1 MSERIQR
8 DIGLPGTCGLPCLTT
23 GNKCI
28 NSGVC
33 NDKNICDCTNLPSC
47 GGIQCFNQQQTFLH
61 DLRTV
66 TVVFLITLTGA
77 RHTVVRTQHRRPQQ
91 GPQQGLQQELQHG
104 SQHGAQHE
112 SQQQP
117 QRDERQ
123 QTGILIVMM

>member
-1 MSERIQR
+1 MSH
-8 DIGLPGTCGLPCLTT
+8 
-23 GNKCI
+23 
-28 NSGVC
+28 
-33 NDKNICDCTNLPSC
+33 
-47 GGIQCFNQQQTFLH
+47 QQHTFLH

-91 GPQQGLQQELQHG
+91 GPQQEPQQGLQQGLQHG

>member
-1 MSERIQR
+1 
-8 DIGLPGTCGLPCLTT
+8 
-23 GNKCI
+23 
-28 NSGVC
+28 
-33 NDKNICDCTNLPSC
+33 
-47 GGIQCFNQQQTFLH
+47 QQQTFLH